1 MKSSLIEFKKHA
13 LPMLIHL
20 HSIYLI
26 QIIAATHTSPPAETG
41 LPVDNKDDY
50 KRAEQPSERMASSRA
65 TRRQQGIKEKTQI
78 VNTEVSHSRLR
89 TEYDHIITLV
99 EDT

>member
-1 MKSSLIEFKKHA
+1 MR
-13 LPMLIHL
+13 L
-20 HSIYLI
+20 HSTYLI

-41 LPVDNKDDY
+41 LPVDNKDDNE
-50 KRAEQPSERMASSRA
+50 RVEQPPERMASSQA
-65 TRRQQGIKEKTQI
+65 TRRQQKMKEKTQI

-89 TEYDHIITLV
+89 TEYALIITLE

>member
-1 MKSSLIEFKKHA
+1 
-13 LPMLIHL
+13 MLMRL
-20 HSIYLI
+20 HSTYLI

-65 TRRQQGIKEKTQI
+65 TRRQQRMKEKTQI
-78 VNTEVSHSRLR
+78 VNTEDSHSRLR
-89 TEYDHIITLV
+89 TEYALIITLE